1 MNFQNEGDLNC
12 QSLGGQ
18 EDDSTQ
24 TNSNNLD
31 LRSKARRTTSGGAF
45 NYMGNQ

>member
-1 MNFQNEGDLNC
+1 MNFQNDGDLNS

-24 TNSNNLD
+24 GTSNNLD

-45 NYMGNQ
+45 NYLGG